1 MKLLIIPWY
10 NYQMKYVNKYV
21 KEYIKLGIKKEN
33 IDIFEYKNPYTIRD
47 AYKIY
52 KTNTIQN
59 KKYDIIHTFS
69 GGSLVLGF
77 LRMSDNYN
85 FDKVIF
91 DSGPMFPTNR
101 CTYNYLTNLYN
112 IPKIFENTLHNII
125 SKNRILHLNN
135 EEKQFMFQMEN
146 NFERSIFPE
155 DKHKLLFNSPK
166 DNLILLDDI
175 LKLNDKNTQHVIYDN
190 SDHVQHMKYNK
201 DHYIQTV
208 YDFIKK

>member
-101 CTYNYLTNLYN
+101 CTCNYLTNLYN
-112 IPKIFENTLHNII
+112 IPKIFENTLHNIV

-135 EEKQFMFQMEN
+135 EEKQFMFQIEN
-146 NFERSIFPE
+146 NFENNGKLESAIDSTKYDGDLYLECEYTSYRDVSVNVFSLEPKKEVKTPPTIEESTEIF
-155 DKHKLLFNSPK
+155 KRIFN
-166 DNLILLDDI
+166 
-175 LKLNDKNTQHVIYDN
+175 
-190 SDHVQHMKYNK
+190 
-201 DHYIQTV
+201 
-208 YDFIKK
+208 